1 MINMARDPFIV
12 ACRNGRI
19 TRPGLG
25 RLALAGLGL
34 AGLALLSGCREAAG
48 PRAAGPSGA
57 ETAAVSAEPG
67 LAELADFLAIPNIAS
82 DEANIR
88 RNAERLAEMMRRRGI
103 AVRLVEAA
111 GAPPVV
117 TGEIAAPGAR
127 RTLLVYAHY
136 DGQPVDPDR
145 WASDPWTPVLRAG
158 RLEDGA
164 EVVPLDALPPG
175 PEGDE
180 YRLYGRGASDDKGTI
195 VAFLAAL
202 DRLKAESVPLSVN
215 VKLLFE
221 GEEEA
226 GSPHLEEILA
236 ANADLFRADG
246 MILCDG
252 PVHQTR
258 RPQIVFGARGVM
270 GAELTVYGP
279 NHALHSGHYGN
290 WAPNPAAQL
299 AGILASLRDPDGRIL
314 VPGYYDDVRPLDES
328 DREALAGIP
337 RVEESLRGEF
347 DLAWSEG
354 GGARL
359 EELIMRP
366 ALNIR
371 GLASGAVGAKA
382 ANAVPSEARASIDFR
397 LVADQSPER
406 VRELV
411 EARLEA
417 LGWTV
422 LHEAPDAATRR
433 STPRLLRLD
442 WEGGYPAYRAPLD
455 APFSR
460 ALVRTLDPATGEA
473 LVVMP
478 ALGGSI
484 PMELFD
490 RVLGLPI
497 ALFPI
502 ANHDNNQHAPNE
514 NLRIRNLRQG
524 ISMHAALLAGL
535 GAAWD

>member
-1 MINMARDPFIV
+1 MGGEADMPHS
-12 ACRNGRI
+12 
-19 TRPGLG
+19 TRMTLLKRSVFPI
-25 RLALAGLGL
+25 AILAGVSGL
-34 AGLALLSGCREAAG
+34 FSTSCRRAATRGPEAAQTE
-48 PRAAGPSGA
+48 PP
-57 ETAAVSAEPG
+57 AAVVAEPG
-67 LAELADFLAIPNIAS
+67 LAELAEFLAIPNVSS
-82 DEANIR
+82 DAANIR
-88 RNAERLAEMMRRRGI
+88 RNAERLAAMMRKRGLE
-103 AVRLVEAA
+103 VRLIEEA

-117 TGEIAAPGAR
+117 YGELSAPGAR

-136 DGQPVDPDR
+136 DGQPVEPER

-158 RLEDGA
+158 RFEDGA
-164 EVVPLDALPPG
+164 AVVPLDKLPPG

-180 YRLYGRGASDDKGTI
+180 WFLYGRGASDDKGTI

-202 DRLKAESVPLSVN
+202 DRLKAEGTPLSVN
-215 VKLLFE
+215 VKTLFE

-226 GSPHLEEILA
+226 GSPHLESILA
-236 ANADLFRADG
+236 AHKDLFGADG
-246 MILCDG
+246 MLLCDG

-270 GAELTVYGP
+270 GLEMTVYGP
-279 NHALHSGHYGN
+279 NHPLHSGHYGN
-290 WAPNPAAQL
+290 WAPNPAAQM
-299 AGILASLRDPDGRIL
+299 AGLLASLRGPDGTIL
-314 VPGYYDDVRPLDES
+314 VSGFYDDVRPLSAS
-328 DREALAGIP
+328 DRAALAAIP
-337 RVEESLRGEF
+337 RVEADLLREF

-354 GGARL
+354 QGQRL
-359 EELIMRP
+359 EELVMRP

-371 GLASGAVGAKA
+371 GLSSGAVGAKA
-382 ANAVPSEARASIDFR
+382 ANAVPAEARASIDFR
-397 LVADQSPER
+397 LVADQKPDR

-411 EARLEA
+411 EAHLRG

-422 LHEAPDAATRR
+422 VHDQPDPEMKRR
-433 STPRLLRLD
+433 APRLVRLE

-455 APFSR
+455 APFSS
-460 ALVRTLDPATGEA
+460 ALVKTLGPAARGR
-473 LVVMP
+473 LVVLP

-502 ANHDNNQHAPNE
+502 ANHDNNQHGPNE
-514 NLRIRNLRQG
+514 NLRIKNLRDG
-524 ISMHAALLAGL
+524 IAMHAALLAGL

>member
-1 MINMARDPFIV
+1 MSKT
-12 ACRNGRI
+12 
-19 TRPGLG
+19 TRWLS
-25 RLALAGLGL
+25 LAGHRHS
-34 AGLALLSGCREAAG
+34 LLSLLAACAVGLVFASACREASEPENAG
-48 PRAAGPSGA
+48 PAEA
-57 ETAAVSAEPG
+57 ETAAEPG
-67 LAELADFLAIPNIAS
+67 LAELANFLALPNVAS
-82 DEANIR
+82 DAANIR
-88 RNAERLAEMMRRRGI
+88 RNAERLAEMMRQRGI
-103 AVRLVEAA
+103 TVRLIEVA
-111 GAPPVV
+111 GSPPVV
-117 TGEIAAPGAR
+117 AGEIAAPGAR

-145 WASDPWTPVLRAG
+145 WASDPWTPVLRSG

-164 EVVPLDALPPG
+164 AIVPLSGLPPG

-180 YRLYGRGASDDKGTI
+180 WRLYGRGASDDKGTI

-202 DRLKAESVPLSVN
+202 DRLKAEGTPLSVN
-215 VKLLFE
+215 VKMLFE

-226 GSPHLEEILA
+226 GSPHLGAILA
-236 ANADLFRADG
+236 ANKVLFQADG

-270 GAELTVYGP
+270 GAEMTVYGP

-299 AGILASLRDPDGRIL
+299 AGLLASLRDPEGTIL
-314 VPGYYDDVRPLDES
+314 VPAYYDDVRPLDDS
-328 DREALAGIP
+328 DRAALAGIP
-337 RVEESLRGEF
+337 RVEADLLHEF

-366 ALNIR
+366 ALNVR
-371 GLASGAVGAKA
+371 GLASGAVGERA

-397 LVADQSPER
+397 LVADQRPER
-406 VRELV
+406 VRGLV
-411 EARLEA
+411 EAHFRA

-422 LHEAPDAATRR
+422 VHDVPDAETRR
-433 STPRLLRLD
+433 SIPRLVRLD

-460 ALVRTLDPATGEA
+460 ALVQTLSPATGGA
-473 LVVMP
+473 LIVMP

-490 RVLGLPI
+490 RVLAVPI

-502 ANHDNNQHAPNE
+502 ANHDNNQHGPNE
-514 NLRIRNLRQG
+514 NLRIRNLREA
-524 ISMHAALLAGL
+524 ITMHAALLTGL
-535 GAAWD
+535 GAAWE

>member
-1 MINMARDPFIV
+1 MPIKTRKSSIV
-12 ACRNGRI
+12 RY
-19 TRPGLG
+19 
-25 RLALAGLGL
+25 ALA
-34 AGLALLSGCREAAG
+34 ATALIAATLFFAACREAQG
-48 PRAAGPSGA
+48 PEPAVPQAKGA
-57 ETAAVSAEPG
+57 DVTIAELG
-67 LAELADFLAIPNIAS
+67 LAELADFLAIPNVAS
-82 DEANIR
+82 DTPNIR
-88 RNAERLAEMMRRRGI
+88 RNADHLAGMMRRRGI
-103 AVRLVEAA
+103 AVRLLETE

-117 TGEIAAPGAR
+117 YGELATPGAR

-136 DGQPVDPDR
+136 DGQPVEPER
-145 WASDPWTPVLRAG
+145 WASDPWTPILRAG

-164 EVVPLDALPPG
+164 AAVPLDRLPAG

-180 YRLYGRGASDDKGTI
+180 WRLYGRGASDDKGTI
-195 VAFLAAL
+195 VAFLTAL
-202 DRLKAESVPLSVN
+202 DRMKAGGVPLSVN
-215 VKLLFE
+215 VKMLFE
-221 GEEEA
+221 GEEEG
-226 GSPHLEEILA
+226 GSPHLGAILRA
-236 ANADLFRADG
+236 HRDLFKADG

-258 RPQIVFGARGVM
+258 RPQVVFGARGIIGLEM
-270 GAELTVYGP
+270 TVYGP

-299 AGILASLRDPDGRIL
+299 AGIIASLRDGEGTIL
-314 VPGYYDDVRPLDES
+314 VPGFYDDVRPLDAP
-328 DREALAGIP
+328 DREALAAIP
-337 RVEESLRGEF
+337 RVEADLLREF

-354 GGARL
+354 KGLRL
-359 EELIMRP
+359 EELVMRP
-366 ALNIR
+366 ALNVR
-371 GLASGAVGAKA
+371 GLASGAVGEKA
-382 ANAVPSEARASIDFR
+382 ANAVPAEARASIDIR
-397 LVADQSPER
+397 LVADQKPGR

-411 EARLEA
+411 EAHLKS

-422 LHEAPDAATRR
+422 VHEVPGEETKRR
-433 STPRLLRLD
+433 TPRLMLLE

-460 ALVRTLDPATGEA
+460 ALVRALGPATGRT

-490 RVLGLPI
+490 RVLGVPI

-502 ANHDNNQHAPNE
+502 ANHDNNQHGPNE
-514 NLRIRNLRQG
+514 NLRIRNLRDG
-524 ISMHAALLAGL
+524 IAMHAALLSGL

>member
-1 MINMARDPFIV
+1 MRRMSFNFRRPSYPVTIFALVV
-12 ACRNGRI
+12 ACLF
-19 TRPGLG
+19 LG
-25 RLALAGLGL
+25 PA
-34 AGLALLSGCREAAG
+34 CRTPAG
-48 PRAAGPSGA
+48 PEAGRANPVLV
-57 ETAAVSAEPG
+57 EF
-67 LAELADFLAIPNIAS
+67 ADFLAIPNVAS
-82 DEANIR
+82 DRVNIR
-88 RNAERLAEMMRRRGI
+88 RNADHLASMMQKRGI
-103 AVRLVEAA
+103 TVRLLESG
-111 GAPPVV
+111 GAPPIVF
-117 TGEIAAPGAR
+117 GEIAAPGAR

-136 DGQPVDPDR
+136 DGQPVDRTR
-145 WASDPWTPVLRAG
+145 WAGDPWTPVLRAG

-164 EVVPLDALPPG
+164 PVVPLESLLDG

-180 YRLYGRGASDDKGTI
+180 WRIYARGASDDKGTI

-202 DRLKAESVPLSVN
+202 DRLKAENIPLSVN

-226 GSPHLEEILA
+226 GSPHLESMISANKEI
-236 ANADLFRADG
+236 FQADG

-258 RPQIVFGARGVM
+258 RPQIVFGTRGVM
-270 GAELTVYGP
+270 GLEMTVYGP
-279 NHALHSGHYGN
+279 NRALHSGHYGN
-290 WAPNPAAQL
+290 WAPNPAAHL
-299 AGILASLRDPDGRIL
+299 ARILASLRDGDGTIL
-314 VPGYYDDVRPLDES
+314 IPGFYDDVRPLSASE
-328 DREALAGIP
+328 REALEKIP
-337 RVEESLRGEF
+337 RVDEDLIREYA
-347 DLAWSEG
+347 LAWSEG

-371 GLASGAVGAKA
+371 GLLSGNVAEAA
-382 ANAVPSEARASIDFR
+382 ANAVPTEALASIDFR
-397 LVADQSPER
+397 LVADQAPER
-406 VRELV
+406 VREAV
-411 EARLEA
+411 EAHIRN
-417 LGWTV
+417 LGWTIV
-422 LHEAPDAATRR
+422 HDAPDEAMRR
-433 STPRLLRLD
+433 KTPRLVRLE

-460 ALVRTLDPATGEA
+460 ALVRTLDRAAGGA

-502 ANHDNNQHAPNE
+502 ANHDNNQHGPNE
-514 NLRIRNLRQG
+514 NLRICNLRDAVT
-524 ISMHAALLAGL
+524 MHAALLAGL
-535 GAAWD
+535 GAEWD

>member
-1 MINMARDPFIV
+1 MSKSTRSMPPSRYVRLIAV
-12 ACRNGRI
+12 LACASVLLSTACRKAASPEPKA
-19 TRPGLG
+19 TRTEP
-25 RLALAGLGL
+25 
-34 AGLALLSGCREAAG
+34 AA
-48 PRAAGPSGA
+48 
-57 ETAAVSAEPG
+57 TAISEPG
-67 LAELADFLAIPNIAS
+67 LAELAEFLAIPNVSS
-82 DEANIR
+82 DAANIR
-88 RNAERLAEMMRRRGI
+88 RIAERLGEMMRRRGLE
-103 AVRLVEAA
+103 VRLVEES

-117 TGEIAAPGAR
+117 YGELSVPGAR

-136 DGQPVDPDR
+136 DGQPVSPDR

-164 EVVPLDALPPG
+164 AVVPLDNLPPG
-175 PEGDE
+175 PAGDE
-180 YRLYGRGASDDKGTI
+180 WFLYGRGASDDKGTI

-202 DRLKAESVPLSVN
+202 DRLRAEGTPLSVN
-215 VKLLFE
+215 VKTLFE
-221 GEEEA
+221 GEEES
-226 GSPHLEEILA
+226 GSPHLEAILA
-236 ANADLFRADG
+236 AHKDLFQADG

-270 GAELTVYGP
+270 GLEMTVYGP
-279 NHALHSGHYGN
+279 NHPLHSGHYGN

-299 AGILASLRDPDGRIL
+299 AGLLASLRGSDGTIL
-314 VPGYYDDVRPLDES
+314 VPGFYEDVRPLSAS
-328 DREALAGIP
+328 DREALAAIP
-337 RVEESLRGEF
+337 RVESDLLREF
-347 DLAWSEG
+347 DLGWSEG
-354 GGARL
+354 QGQRL
-359 EELIMRP
+359 EELVMRP
-366 ALNIR
+366 ALNVR

-382 ANAVPSEARASIDFR
+382 ANAVPAEARASIDFR
-397 LVADQSPER
+397 LVADQKPAR

-411 EARLEA
+411 EAHLRG
-417 LGWTV
+417 LGWTIV
-422 LHEAPDAATRR
+422 HDQPDAETKRR
-433 STPRLLRLD
+433 TPRLVLLE

-460 ALVRTLDPATGEA
+460 ALVKTLGPAAGGR
-473 LVVMP
+473 LIVLP

-502 ANHDNNQHAPNE
+502 ANHDNNQHGPNE
-514 NLRIRNLRQG
+514 NLRIRNLRDG
-524 ISMHAALLAGL
+524 IALHAALLAGL

>member
-1 MINMARDPFIV
+1 MFRSL
-12 ACRNGRI
+12 RNFPTKR
-19 TRPGLG
+19 GLG
-25 RLALAGLGL
+25 RPTVFLAVAVWV
-34 AGLALLSGCREAAG
+34 
-48 PRAAGPSGA
+48 
-57 ETAAVSAEPG
+57 VSAACRDSAPPRPAAPQAAASADAVMEPG
-67 LAELADFLAIPNIAS
+67 LAELAEFLAIPNISS
-82 DEANIR
+82 DAVNIR
-88 RNAERLAEMMRRRGI
+88 RNAERLTEMMRRRGFE
-103 AVRLVEAA
+103 VRLVEAA

-117 TGEIAAPGAR
+117 YGELAVPGAR

-136 DGQPVDPDR
+136 DGQPVEPER
-145 WASDPWTPVLRAG
+145 WASDPWTPTLRAG

-164 EVVPLDALPPG
+164 AAVPLDRLPAG
-175 PEGDE
+175 AEGDE
-180 YRLYGRGASDDKGTI
+180 WFLYGRGASDDKGTI

-202 DRLKAESVPLSVN
+202 DRLKAAGTPLSVN
-215 VKLLFE
+215 VKTLFE
-221 GEEEA
+221 GEEES
-226 GSPHLEEILA
+226 GSPHLEAVLSA
-236 ANADLFRADG
+236 HRDLFRADG

-258 RPQIVFGARGVM
+258 RPQVVFGARGVM
-270 GAELTVYGP
+270 GLEMTLYGP

-299 AGILASLRDPDGRIL
+299 AGLLASLRGPDGTIL
-314 VPGYYDDVRPLDES
+314 IPGFYDDVRPLGGS
-328 DREALAGIP
+328 DRAALAAIP
-337 RVEESLRGEF
+337 QVDADLLREF
-347 DLAWSEG
+347 DLGWSEG
-354 GGARL
+354 QGQRL

-371 GLASGAVGAKA
+371 GLQSGAVGAKA
-382 ANAVPSEARASIDFR
+382 ANAVPAEARASIDLR
-397 LVADQSPER
+397 LVADQKPAR

-411 EARLEA
+411 EAHLRG
-417 LGWTV
+417 LGWTPV
-422 LHEAPDAATRR
+422 HDEPDAETRR
-433 STPRLLRLD
+433 RTPRLVRLE

-460 ALVRTLDPATGEA
+460 ALVRALEPAAGER

-502 ANHDNNQHAPNE
+502 ANHDNNQHGPNE
-514 NLRIRNLRQG
+514 NIRIRNLRDG
-524 ISMHAALLAGL
+524 IALHAALLAGL
-535 GAAWD
+535 GAVWD

>member
-1 MINMARDPFIV
+1 MTKNRRTQSMPGVRSSVGTSLVVSLMAGALLLSAA
-12 ACRNGRI
+12 ACR
-19 TRPGLG
+19 
-25 RLALAGLGL
+25 
-34 AGLALLSGCREAAG
+34 
-48 PRAAGPSGA
+48 
-57 ETAAVSAEPG
+57 ETAAPPPSAESVDPV
-67 LAELADFLAIPNIAS
+67 LAELADFLAIPNVAS
-82 DEANIR
+82 DTLNIR
-88 RNAERLAEMMRRRGI
+88 RNADHLAGLMRKRGI
-103 AVRLVEAA
+103 DVRLLEVE

-117 TGEIAAPGAR
+117 YGEIAAPGAR

-136 DGQPVDPDR
+136 DGQPVDPAR
-145 WASDPWTPVLRAG
+145 WASDPWTPVLRSG

-164 EVVPLDALPPG
+164 PVVAFDTLPEG

-180 YRLYGRGASDDKGTI
+180 WRIYARGASDDKGTI

-202 DRLKAESVPLSVN
+202 DRLKTAGQPLSVN
-215 VKLLFE
+215 VKMLFE

-226 GSPHLEEILA
+226 GSPHLESVLRA
-236 ANADLFRADG
+236 HPDLFRADG
-246 MILCDG
+246 LLLCDG

-270 GAELTVYGP
+270 GLEMTVYGP
-279 NHALHSGHYGN
+279 ARALHSGHYGN

-299 AGILASLRDPDGRIL
+299 AGLLASLRDAQGKIL
-314 VPGYYDDVRPLDES
+314 IPGYYDDVRPLTASEK
-328 DREALAGIP
+328 EALEKVP
-337 RVEESLRGEF
+337 RVEDELLHEF
-347 DLAWSEG
+347 ALSWSEG

-366 ALNIR
+366 ALNVR
-371 GLASGAVGAKA
+371 GLLSGGVGERA
-382 ANAVPSEARASIDFR
+382 ANAVPPEARASIDFR
-397 LVADQSPER
+397 LVADQTPAR
-406 VRELV
+406 VRERI
-411 EARLEA
+411 EAHLRN

-422 LHEAPDAATRR
+422 VHEAPSEDARR
-433 STPRLLRLD
+433 RTPRLIHLE

-460 ALVRTLDPATGEA
+460 ALVRSLVQAVGGS

-497 ALFPI
+497 ALLPI
-502 ANHDNNQHAPNE
+502 ANHDNNQHGPDE
-514 NLRIRNLRQG
+514 NLRIRNLREG
-524 ISMHAALLAGL
+524 ITLHAALLSGL
-535 GAAWD
+535 GAAWE